1 MLWWVL
7 MVFGVTVL
15 VLQWMIFR
23 RQFAFILAGLL
34 LIVGGGLGVAGVW
47 QRGTNPLEQAVGAIR
62 RQVPGVIP
70 PSAPAD
76 APVGP
81 LPTPQAPV
89 DPGSSPAS
97 PSPASPSP
105 ASPEPATPPLST
117 PGASPASPP
126 SSVAPEPP
134 TNTNPSEL
142 PPPQPQIPPS
152 PSPTPP
158 ASPDP
163 ASPEP
168 ASPPPSAVTEP
179 PTTTPLPERYALEV
193 NANATDANVKLTRAD
208 GTDIGSKGV
217 PAKFENLEAGTYT
230 LTVESPGTK
239 GFKGSVNVPQSRNL
253 TVYLE
258 K

>member
-81 LPTPQAPV
+81 LPTPPAP
-89 DPGSSPAS
+89 DPGSSATS

-105 ASPEPATPPLST
+105 ASHEPATPP
-117 PGASPASPP
+117 A
-126 SSVAPEPP
+126 SVAPEPP

-142 PPPQPQIPPS
+142 PPPQPQ
-152 PSPTPP
+152 TPP
-158 ASPDP
+158 ASPSP
-163 ASPEP
+163 APTSPTP
-168 ASPPPSAVTEP
+168 ASPPPSATEP
-179 PTTTPLPERYALEV
+179 PATTPLPERYALEI
-193 NANATDANVKLTRAD
+193 NANATDASVKLARAD
-208 GTDIGSKGV
+208 GTEIGSKGA

-230 LTVESPGTK
+230 VTVESPGTK
-239 GFKGSVNVPQSRNL
+239 GFKGSISLPQSRSL